1 MCNPIEGC
9 FSVLKA
15 RINNFLSLS
24 HEVMLDAPHGQKTE
38 LRMQLLDWA
47 AERFIP
53 CIDLRLVNEMA
64 RHCALSVAAAIRSE
78 PMSYEVIKEA
88 LETVPATERTSY
100 RAILAAT
107 RIHRTTLARPTAN
120 KDGLQRVTGSVLTS
134 DQMHKRIEFALS
146 FVENAFGTFSWSPS
160 VQRLPRIAQLGLLNS
175 SQVTRV

>member
-78 PMSYEVIKEA
+78 PMSY
-88 LETVPATERTSY
+88 
-100 RAILAAT
+100 AAT

-146 FVENAFGTFSWSPS
+146 FVENAFAGTFSWSPS
-160 VQRLPRIAQLGLLNS
+160 VQRLPIIAQLGLLNS

>member
-24 HEVMLDAPHGQKTE
+24 HEGE
-38 LRMQLLDWA
+38 
-47 AERFIP
+47 
-53 CIDLRLVNEMA
+53 A
-64 RHCALSVAAAIRSE
+64 RVWSL
-78 PMSYEVIKEA
+78 EVIKEA

>member
-24 HEVMLDAPHGQKTE
+24 HEGE
-38 LRMQLLDWA
+38 
-47 AERFIP
+47 
-53 CIDLRLVNEMA
+53 A
-64 RHCALSVAAAIRSE
+64 RVWSL
-78 PMSYEVIKEA
+78 EVIKEA

-146 FVENAFGTFSWSPS
+146 FVENAFAGTFSWSPS
-160 VQRLPRIAQLGLLNS
+160 VQRLPIIAQLGLLNS

>member
-24 HEVMLDAPHGQKTE
+24 HEGE
-38 LRMQLLDWA
+38 
-47 AERFIP
+47 
-53 CIDLRLVNEMA
+53 A
-64 RHCALSVAAAIRSE
+64 RVWSL
-78 PMSYEVIKEA
+78 EVIKEA

-160 VQRLPRIAQLGLLNS
+160 VQRLPIIAQLGLLNS

>member
-24 HEVMLDAPHGQKTE
+24 HEGE
-38 LRMQLLDWA
+38 
-47 AERFIP
+47 
-53 CIDLRLVNEMA
+53 A
-64 RHCALSVAAAIRSE
+64 RVWSL
-78 PMSYEVIKEA
+78 EVIKEA

-146 FVENAFGTFSWSPS
+146 FVENAFGTF
-160 VQRLPRIAQLGLLNS
+160 RFNGMNDTIHIDGK
-175 SQVTRV
+175 

>member
-9 FSVLKA
+9 FSDY
-15 RINNFLSLS
+15 
-24 HEVMLDAPHGQKTE
+24 H
-38 LRMQLLDWA
+38 
-47 AERFIP
+47 
-53 CIDLRLVNEMA
+53 
-64 RHCALSVAAAIRSE
+64 
-78 PMSYEVIKEA
+78 EVIKEA